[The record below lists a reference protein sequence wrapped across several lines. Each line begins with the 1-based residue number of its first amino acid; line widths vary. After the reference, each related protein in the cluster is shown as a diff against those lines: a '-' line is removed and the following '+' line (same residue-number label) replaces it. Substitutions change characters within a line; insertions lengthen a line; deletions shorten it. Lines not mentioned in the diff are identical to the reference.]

1 MSERGQRCRECGN
14 RGRKDQHS
22 IDHRPLRPCR
32 CRRRLWL
39 SGAQAD
45 ILDVGVGRRRRAPTT
60 SLDHRH
66 SVHLASTTSPC
77 ILSQNTLAMSAPNTP
92 PRRPAK
98 RVQSSLAAIDA
109 AGPSSTSTSPATG
122 FKPRDPAIERA
133 LQLSTFE
140 VKLHTIIQ
148 SALMELTERRTTPR
162 KTLSAR

>member
-1 MSERGQRCRECGN
+1 MFERGQRCRECGN

-22 IDHRPLRPCR
+22 IDHLPLRPCR
-32 CRRRLWL
+32 CRRRLRL
-39 SGAQAD
+39 GPLPDISG
-45 ILDVGVGRRRRAPTT
+45 VGVSRRRRAPTT

-66 SVHLASTTSPC
+66 SVHLASATTPC

-109 AGPSSTSTSPATG
+109 AGPSSMSTLPATG

-140 VKLHTIIQ
+140 VNLHKIIQ
-148 SALMELTERRTTPR
+148 SALMKLTERRTTPR